1 MISACLFQGLNWS
14 EKSLKNY
21 NIYEIDGECDGIS
34 LGNYLRGKLM
44 LSRNSLIKIKKS
56 GSLKVNGRGAYT
68 DTIVKAGDKV
78 EFELPDRGSDNILPE
93 YMSLDIIFEDDHMIV
108 VNKEADMPTHP
119 SRNHYMGT
127 LANGLMYHWMEKD
140 RSITIRPVNRLDR
153 NTSGL
158 VLFAKSSHVQHLMS
172 RESYKDKITKEYL
185 AVVQGRPEDDSGTID
200 APIAR
205 ESLRS
210 IKRVVREGGARAVTH
225 YRVIERYEDYSL
237 LGIIL
242 DTGRTHQIRV
252 HMAYLGH
259 PLLGDD
265 LYGGSQKKI
274 NRHALHAYNIK
285 MLHPIE
291 GTMLDFTAEPP
302 PDMQKLIRKYS

>member
-1 MISACLFQGLNWS
+1 M
-14 EKSLKNY
+14 KNC
-21 NIYEIDGECDGIS
+21 NIYEIDEEYDGIR

-56 GSLKVNGRGAYT
+56 GSLKVNGCGAHT
-68 DTIVKAGDKV
+68 DTIVRIGDKV
-78 EFELPDRGSDNILPE
+78 EFELPDQGSDNILPE
-93 YMSLDIIFEDDHMIV
+93 YMPLDIIFEDDHMIV
-108 VNKEADMPTHP
+108 VNKEAGIPTHP

-140 RSITIRPVNRLDR
+140 RNITIRPVNRLDR

-158 VLFAKSSHVQHLMS
+158 VLFAKSSHIQHLMS
-172 RESYKDKITKEYL
+172 QESYKNKITKEYL
-185 AVVQGRPEDDSGTID
+185 AIVQGRLVDDSGTID

-205 ESLRS
+205 ENLRS
-210 IKRVVREGGARAVTH
+210 IKRVVREDGARAVTH

-237 LGIIL
+237 IGIVL

-259 PLLGDD
+259 PLLGDE
-265 LYGGSQKKI
+265 LYGGSQEKI
-274 NRHALHAYNIK
+274 KRHALHAYNIK

-291 GTMLDFTAEPP
+291 NSMLDLTAKLP
-302 PDMQKLIRKYS
+302 PDMQQLIRKYS